1 MGAKKVERRRFI
13 RFDLD
18 TNIKFKF
25 FEKMSAGES
34 IKGKAKNLSAEGVC
48 IVMEKEIPRDKN
60 IELDISLP
68 GKKRPVRVHGKVAW
82 THKIKGLDKNM
93 PDRYEAGIK
102 LYTIDKDRENTLL
115 KYYCERMLDDLSQ
128 YLPLSCAHSPVMAG

>member
-1 MGAKKVERRRFI
+1 MGYKKAERRRFM

-18 TNIKFKF
+18 TNVKFRF
-25 FEKMSAGES
+25 FDNIDEN

-48 IVMEKEIPRDKN
+48 IVTEKEIPKDRD

-68 GKKRPVRVHGKVAW
+68 GRKGPVRVRGKVIW
-82 THKIKGLDKNM
+82 THKIKRVDKIL

-102 LYTIDKDRENTLL
+102 LYTVDKDDENTLL
-115 KYYCERMLDDLSQ
+115 KYYYERMVNNLSQ
-128 YLPLSCAHSPVMAG
+128 IYNK